1 MGREKLI
8 LDVDELVEVSELW
21 CTKIKPPTNESH
33 PPVPFQVT
41 WGNHS
46 RGLIRCNPKPY
57 PCICTTVANAY
68 RHGHTASDTL
78 IPHKTIHIP
87 R

>member
-46 RGLIRCNPKPY
+46 QVSFGVTRSPTRVSAPLWLMLTGMGTQP
-57 PCICTTVANAY
+57 
-68 RHGHTASDTL
+68 L
-78 IPHKTIHIP
+78 IP
-87 R
+87 